1 MRTLHQPLE
10 LKLHHHY
17 ATNNQLYMLPF
28 DLPLFHWV
36 QDSAKFSASRL
47 FFLFFSA
54 RYTSNLSQ
62 FYIDGKHIVLKHE
75 SNGKYKCMYP
85 NFLWTYPSICAL

>member
-1 MRTLHQPLE
+1 MLLIII
-10 LKLHHHY
+10 
-17 ATNNQLYMLPF
+17 LYMLPF
-28 DLPLFHWV
+28 YLPLFHWV

-75 SNGKYKCMYP
+75 SNGKYMYVSE
-85 NFLWTYPSICAL
+85 FIMTYPSICTL